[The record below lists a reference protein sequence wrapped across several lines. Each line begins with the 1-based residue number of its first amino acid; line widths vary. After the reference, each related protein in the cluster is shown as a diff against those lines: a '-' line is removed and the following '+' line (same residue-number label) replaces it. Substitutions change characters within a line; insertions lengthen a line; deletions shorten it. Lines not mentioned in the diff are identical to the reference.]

1 MRKFLFARWT
11 IVAVAGLVGAGCG
24 KNQPFSPDLEQKTA
38 GFRKPALRPVPVY
51 GTVVAATV
59 IRDRE
64 LASGVEVAFSRS
76 ISGRSADYAWRDTT
90 DERGRVEVRITA
102 EPEGSFERVGTTGYY
117 RAVASD
123 AMSREVVGT
132 WGSIPINDGK
142 TTELILEVG
151 RRAMFRWDLRDRFDL
166 QTLGPIP
173 YPSDN
178 PYGPRK
184 VALGRLLFSDPILG
198 GERDVACGTCHMA
211 GRAFVDGRQFGAGVS
226 GVGLGEDRTLSSSSI
241 SGDPI
246 SAEPRNVMTILNT
259 AFNADEGG
267 LPTPFGF
274 FAVDGKA
281 RGLEELVTI
290 PIDNQVEMRG
300 DAYPEEVALD
310 SVVARLRAIP
320 EYVRLFEQAFPEMQ
334 TGDAAVVDGSTY
346 SRALAAYARE
356 LVTRN
361 SPYDR
366 YVTGEEDA
374 LTDEQKSGL
383 ELFFTKAKCSACHT
397 GPMFSDYRFI
407 VQGVPQVGSGK
418 GAGDDFGREEFTGDP
433 ADRYAFRTLTLRN
446 VALTAPYMHDGV
458 FETLDEVVRFY
469 NDGAQPRHPLVT
481 DDVMDPILVEPLG
494 LSDAEI
500 DAIVAFMEALTD
512 PGTFLDPF
520 LLTVPGQVPSG
531 LTPLLGVRAA
541 GEVAFDSGR

>member
-11 IVAVAGLVGAGCG
+11 TVAVAGLVWVGCG
-24 KNQPFSPDLEQKTA
+24 KNQPLSPDVEQETS
-38 GFRKPALRPVPVY
+38 GFRTPAAKRALVY
-51 GTVVAATV
+51 RTVVGATV
-59 IRDRE
+59 IRDDE
-64 LASGVEVAFSRS
+64 PAPGVEVAFSRS
-76 ISGRSADYAWRDTT
+76 VSGQPADYAWRGTT
-90 DERGRVEVRITA
+90 DERGRVEIGITA
-102 EPEGSFERVGTTGYY
+102 QPEGPFERVGTTGYY

-123 AMSREVVGT
+123 AISREVVGT
-132 WGSIPINDGK
+132 WGSIPINDGR

-151 RRAMFRWDLRDRFDL
+151 RRVVFRWDLRNRFDL

-173 YPSDN
+173 YPPDN
-178 PYGPRK
+178 PYNPRK
-184 VALGRLLFSDPILG
+184 VALGKLLFSDPILG

-211 GRAFVDGRQFGAGVS
+211 KRAFVDGRQFGAGVS
-226 GVGLGEDRTLSSSSI
+226 GVGLGEDRTLSTSSI
-241 SGDPI
+241 SGNPI
-246 SAEPRNVMTILNT
+246 AAEPRNVMTILNT

-281 RGLEELVTI
+281 RGLEELVKI
-290 PIDNQVEMRG
+290 PIGNQVEMRG

-334 TGDAAVVDGSTY
+334 VEDASVVDGSTY

-366 YVTGEEDA
+366 YVRGEDGA
-374 LTDEQKSGL
+374 LTDEQKLGL
-383 ELFFTKAKCSACHT
+383 ELFFTRAKCSTCHP
-397 GPMFSDYRFI
+397 GPMFSDFRFI
-407 VQGVPQVGSGK
+407 VQGVPQVGTGK
-418 GAGDDFGREEFTGDP
+418 RSADDFGREEFTGDP

-446 VALTAPYMHDGV
+446 VALTGPYMHDGV
-458 FETLDEVVRFY
+458 FKTLEEVVRFY

-481 DDVMDPILVEPLG
+481 DDMMDPILVEPLG

-512 PGTFLDPF
+512 PGASLDPF

-531 LTPLLGVRAA
+531 LTPLLGVRAP
-541 GEVAFDSGR
+541 GEIASDSGG